1 MSGEQNQPLPAAAA
15 KPQRR
20 QLFISYSHKDS
31 AWVERLRTMLR
42 PLEQRHGLERWDDG
56 RIQAGDLWREE
67 IEKALASAQVALLM
81 VSDDFL
87 ASDFVTRSELPPLF
101 TAAEQDG
108 LRILWVPLS
117 PCLWKYVPE
126 IERYKAVIPP
136 ARTVA
141 EMDPVEQKRAFVQI
155 AEQILSTFQ
164 EEAERQA
171 RESQEEQ
178 ERLTR
183 QQEALERKAEQER
196 LEREREASRS
206 QEAER
211 ERLARER
218 QEEEQ
223 RQVREEEERR
233 ALAEAERWK
242 AEAERLAREKEA
254 LERRVEQA
262 RAATDGPE
270 RSKADGLPD
279 SHRKQAA
286 APISLRLQVLAG
298 SLVSDGTG
306 FFGGRKW
313 RVETRAVEVEGYRE
327 ELGDGV
333 ALTMLRIPAGG
344 FVMGSPSGEKERSSD
359 EGPQHSVRLQEFFL
373 GQTPITQAQWKL
385 VAGWEKVGLDLN
397 SDPARFKG
405 SNRPVEQVNWH
416 DAMEFC
422 RRLSARTGRTYTLPS
437 EAQWEYACRS
447 GTTTPYA
454 FGETITTDL
463 ANYDGNVTYAD
474 GPKGDYRQKTTPV
487 GSFPANAWGLHD
499 MHGNVWEW
507 CLDHKHNSYEGAP
520 TDGSAWLAWEA
531 GEDSNRLLRGG
542 SWSSNPRCCRSAFR
556 FGDPPGDRYGSSG
569 FRVCCLP
576 QDLLLDPLAPQ
587 ALGPLD
593 F

>member
-1 MSGEQNQPLPAAAA
+1 MSGEQAHPPQASAP
-15 KPQRR
+15 KPERR
-20 QLFISYSHKDS
+20 QLFISYSHRDGE
-31 AWVERLRTMLR
+31 WVERLRRMLR
-42 PLEQRHGLERWDDG
+42 PLEQRYGLERWDDS
-56 RIQAGDLWREE
+56 RIQAGMQWRDE
-67 IEKALASAQVALLM
+67 IRTALASAQVALLM
-81 VSDDFL
+81 VSADFL
-87 ASDFVTRSELPPLF
+87 ASDFVTREELPPLF
-101 TAAEQDG
+101 HAARDEG
-108 LRILWVPLS
+108 LRILWVPLR
-117 PCLWKYVPE
+117 PCLWKHHPE
-126 IERYKAVIPP
+126 IERYQAVIPP
-136 ARTVA
+136 GRTVA
-141 EMDPVEQKRAFVQI
+141 EMGEVEQERAFVEI
-155 AEQILSTFQ
+155 AERILGTFQ

-171 RESQEEQ
+171 CRKREE
-178 ERLTR
+178 L
-183 QQEALERKAEQER
+183 
-196 LEREREASRS
+196 
-206 QEAER
+206 

-223 RQVREEEERR
+223 RQAGEERKRR

-242 AEAERLAREKEA
+242 AEEQW
-254 LERRVEQA
+254 VEL
-262 RAATDGPE
+262 DGPE
-270 RSKADGLPD
+270 PSKADGSPA
-279 SHRKQAA
+279 SPRKEEA

-306 FFGGRKW
+306 FFRGRKW

-447 GTTTPYA
+447 GTTTPFA

-487 GSFPANAWGLHD
+487 GSFPANAWGLQD

-507 CLDHKHNSYEGAP
+507 CLDHKHNSYEGVP
-520 TDGSAWLAWEA
+520 TDGSAWLDWEA

-542 SWSSNPRCCRSAFR
+542 SLEQLPQVLPL
-556 FGDPPGDRYGSSG
+556 GLPGQLPPG
-569 FRVCCLP
+569 LP
-576 QDLLLDPLAPQ
+576 LQRPRFPRLLSPPRIFFLGPQSLNPLALLD
-587 ALGPLD
+587 